1 MFKGNRYTIIIH
13 GLESVC
19 ALPLPLTREES
30 RKSPSVHILPRQG
43 NLTTV
48 YDPYCHETTNNPS
61 KKPTKP
67 KIHARRFDVVSSA
80 CDDNQTIDGSY
91 LRCDEVSINGLLST
105 RITSTTTPLCPDD
118 KLAFQLGHLFL
129 RLVFSFYDTQRP
141 VQTILSATS
150 ALVIFRHRL
159 PVLCKMYRLSIRLD
173 RTCFSFVSP

>member
-118 KLAFQLGHLFL
+118 KLALQLGHLFL
-129 RLVFSFYDTQRP
+129 RLVFSFYDTHRP